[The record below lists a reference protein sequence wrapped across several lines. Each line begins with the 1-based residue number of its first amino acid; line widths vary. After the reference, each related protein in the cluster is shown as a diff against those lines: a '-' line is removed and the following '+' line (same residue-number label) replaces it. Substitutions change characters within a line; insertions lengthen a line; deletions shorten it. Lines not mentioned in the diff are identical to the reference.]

1 MFVLG
6 PKRVVLA
13 IVLLMPLVV
22 VPRLRAQVPNAPQQ
36 NTPARE
42 EASDDPLGRSTPHG
56 AVLGF
61 IRAAGRGDYDQAAS
75 YLNTTQRGELA
86 RKLAQQL
93 QVILDRETS
102 IDLSKL
108 SRQPQGRYKIL
119 CLVDFCSTRHRTR
132 QNPDKRLQKA
142 TNHRPEQPDQRD
154 RHQNDE

>member
-6 PKRVVLA
+6 PKRLVLA
-13 IVLLMPLVV
+13 IVLLVPLVV

-75 YLNTTQRGELA
+75 YLNTTDLLIVALAISVALLAHLIDIGVWAVLFVMCGEFFGVPSRVLP
-86 RKLAQQL
+86 LSGQL
-93 QVILDRETS
+93 HHLGVR
-102 IDLSKL
+102 
-108 SRQPQGRYKIL
+108 
-119 CLVDFCSTRHRTR
+119 
-132 QNPDKRLQKA
+132 
-142 TNHRPEQPDQRD
+142 
-154 RHQNDE
+154 